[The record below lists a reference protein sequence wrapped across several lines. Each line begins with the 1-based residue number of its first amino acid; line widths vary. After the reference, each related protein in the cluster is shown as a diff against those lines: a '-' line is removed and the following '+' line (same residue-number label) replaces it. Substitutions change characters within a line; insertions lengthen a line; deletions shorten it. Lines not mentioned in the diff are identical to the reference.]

1 MRVGLVGA
9 GRAGRA
15 LALLL
20 VRAGWPVT
28 TIASRTPA
36 HARAL
41 ALQTGAQDCGASAT
55 AALAGC
61 DVLLLAVP
69 DDAIAGVAALL
80 AGEPLSGKAVVHL
93 SGALSLEPLAVLH
106 EGGAHTGSLHPVYPF
121 SDAPPESLAGV
132 AFALEASDDGLLATL
147 QALVAALGGQAL
159 YVPPGQ
165 KRRYHL
171 ALTLASNYTITLAA
185 LAQNLLTRMHI
196 EPQAARM
203 ALSALVSA
211 TAENLRVRG
220 LPAAL
225 TGPVSRGDLG
235 TIQGHLDALRESP
248 ADGELLD
255 LYRLLGTATV
265 PLYREMGGSEAT
277 ARSMERLFKGEAGHA
292 QDRP

>member
-1 MRVGLVGA
+1 MHVGLVGA

-20 VRAGWPVT
+20 ARAGWPVT
-28 TIASRTPA
+28 TVASRTPA

-41 ALQTGAQDCGASAT
+41 ALQTGAQDCGDSA
-55 AALAGC
+55 AAVLAGC

-69 DDAIAGVAALL
+69 DDAIARVAAVL
-80 AGEPLSGKAVVHL
+80 AGEPLAGKAVVHL
-93 SGALSLEPLAVLH
+93 SGALSLEPLAALH
-106 EGGAHTGSLHPVYPF
+106 EGGAHTGTLHPVYPF
-121 SDAPPESLAGV
+121 TDVPPESLAGV
-132 AFALEASDDGLLATL
+132 AFALEASDASLRATL
-147 QALVAALGGQAL
+147 QALVTALGGQAL
-159 YVPPGQ
+159 LVPPGQ

-185 LAQNLLTRMHI
+185 LAHGLLTRIQI
-196 EPQAARM
+196 EPQAASM
-203 ALSALVSA
+203 ALGALVSA
-211 TAENLRVRG
+211 TADNLRVRG

-225 TGPVSRGDLG
+225 TGPVARGDLG

-248 ADGELLD
+248 ADVELLE
-255 LYRLLGTATV
+255 LYLLLGAATV

-277 ARSMERLFKGEAGHA
+277 ACAMEKLFKGETGHA